1 MVLFVKSLFPI
12 LKIFY
17 MINIAIA
24 EDQVLFRKGIIALL
38 NSFKNVHVVIDAE
51 NGSDLLEQLE
61 KSSIEI
67 HVIFL
72 DINMPILNGI
82 ETMKVIRTKYPTIKN
97 IILTVHEEDKFIN
110 KLIEEGANAYLAKN
124 SQPAEVEKA
133 IHTVVSH
140 DYYFNENT
148 IRAMHSH
155 VQARQKKITL
165 QPIDGITTREKEI
178 IQLIC
183 KEFTTTEIAQKLF
196 ISERTVDGHRNNL
209 LIKTGCRNTAGLVLF
224 AIKHNLFDLDL

>member
-1 MVLFVKSLFPI
+1 
-12 LKIFY
+12 

-38 NSFKNVHVVIDAE
+38 NSFDNIQVVIDAE
-51 NGSDLLEQLE
+51 NGADLLQKLE
-61 KSSIEI
+61 ASTETIQ
-67 HVIFL
+67 VIFL

-82 ETMKVIRTKYPTIKN
+82 ETMKVVRTKYPHIKN

-124 SQPAEVEKA
+124 SQPDEVEKA
-133 IHTVVSH
+133 INTVVTH
-140 DYYFNENT
+140 DYYFNEKT

-155 VQARQKKITL
+155 VQTRQKKFSL
-165 QPIDGITTREKEI
+165 LPIDSITAREKEI

-183 KEFTTTEIAQKLF
+183 KEFTTSEIAEKLF

-209 LIKTGCRNTAGLVLF
+209 LVKTGCRNTAGLVLY
-224 AIKHNLFDLDL
+224 AIKNELFDMNV

>member
-1 MVLFVKSLFPI
+1 
-12 LKIFY
+12 

-38 NSFKNVHVVIDAE
+38 NSFENIQVVIDAE
-51 NGSDLLEQLE
+51 NGADLLQKLE
-61 KSSIEI
+61 ASTESIQ
-67 HVIFL
+67 VIFL

-82 ETMKVIRTKYPTIKN
+82 ETMKVVRTKYPHIKN

-124 SQPAEVEKA
+124 SQPDEVEKA
-133 IHTVVSH
+133 INTVVTH
-140 DYYFNENT
+140 DYYFNEKT

-155 VQARQKKITL
+155 VQNRQKKFSL
-165 QPIDGITTREKEI
+165 LPIDGITSREKEI

-183 KEFTTTEIAQKLF
+183 KEFTTSEIAEKLF

-209 LIKTGCRNTAGLVLF
+209 LLKTGCRNTAGLVLY
-224 AIKHNLFDLDL
+224 AIKNELFDMNV

>member
-1 MVLFVKSLFPI
+1 
-12 LKIFY
+12 

-38 NSFKNVHVVIDAE
+38 NSFENIQVVIDAE
-51 NGSDLLEQLE
+51 NGADLLQKLE
-61 KSSIEI
+61 SSTETIQ
-67 HVIFL
+67 VIFL

-82 ETMKVIRTKYPTIKN
+82 ETMKVVRTKYPYIKN

-124 SQPAEVEKA
+124 SQPDEVEKA
-133 IHTVVSH
+133 INTVVSH
-140 DYYFNENT
+140 DYYFNEKT

-155 VQARQKKITL
+155 VQTRQKKFSL
-165 QPIDGITTREKEI
+165 LPIDNITSREKEI

-183 KEFTTTEIAQKLF
+183 KEFTTSEIAEKLF

-209 LIKTGCRNTAGLVLF
+209 LLKTGCRNTAGLVLY
-224 AIKHNLFDLDL
+224 AIKNELFDMNV